1 MTRPTVSDAQA
12 WQPDSLRDAAVSWR
26 AAATDIHA
34 DIEFA
39 VQGVVATRKVWI
51 GSAAE
56 AARAEVRNVGQA
68 SDALSRA
75 MVLAAVAAGDA
86 ADQITIARA
95 AVLDLV
101 ASAESEGFV
110 VADDGTVSVHDAPT
124 PLLIALSGGDSG
136 VARDLLRVRAEELTR
151 QIVEALEELGA
162 ADTDAAYDIE
172 EAFATPVLRSAA
184 TVPAGARS
192 GALGDLVAGWPV
204 MSQDRIAAQ
213 IAGLS
218 FEQRERLIA
227 DFPGQVGNTDGIPWE
242 MRIAANRTN
251 IAQAV
256 LDEPDPSRRAFY
268 RTLLG
273 EVDDPAG
280 GGGRVDRQIVAFD
293 PARSSLV
300 ELNGDLATAKN
311 VAVLVP
317 GMNTTIEGSAAN
329 TATARRF
336 VAAGRGDVAVL
347 TYLGGPFPRG
357 NLVSGVVDAASPRYA
372 LDMAP
377 RLVAFSEDVDRTID
391 AQATQAAQ
399 DARAAQ
405 APSGAPVGV
414 TYIGHSYGGSILGTA
429 EAMGLTADQTMY
441 VAAAGAGVGVD
452 DPGDWHNRNPDV
464 LRYSM
469 TAPGDLIQA
478 VQGIPGGPHGADPDE
493 MAGVIHLATGHYDDG
508 RVMGGWGAHSDI
520 LNSPSD
526 SWRNILAV
534 ITGDR
539 ERIREAG

>member
-1 MTRPTVSDAQA
+1 MGGGTRPTVSDAQA
-12 WQPDSLRDAAVSWR
+12 WQPNSLREAAVSWQ
-26 AAATDIHA
+26 AAATDVHA
-34 DIEFA
+34 DVDVA
-39 VQGVVATRKVWI
+39 VQGVAATREVWA

-56 AARAEVRNVGQA
+56 AARAEVLAVGRT
-68 SDALSRA
+68 SDALARA
-75 MVLAAVAAGDA
+75 MVLAAVAARDA
-86 ADQITIARA
+86 ADQIGIARA

-101 ASAESEGFV
+101 SAAESEEGYA
-110 VADDGTVSVHDAPT
+110 VADDGTVSVHDAPS
-124 PLLIALSGGDSG
+124 PLLIALSGGDAT
-136 VARDLLRVRAEELTR
+136 VAGELLAMRADELTG
-151 QIVEALEELGA
+151 QLMGALERLGA
-162 ADTDAAYDIE
+162 ADADAAADIE
-172 EAFATPVLRSAA
+172 EAFATSVPRAAA
-184 TVPAGARS
+184 TLPAGTQA
-192 GALGDLVAGWPV
+192 APLVDMVAGWPG
-204 MSQDRIAAQ
+204 MGQDRIAEH
-213 IAGLS
+213 IAALTP
-218 FEQRERLIA
+218 QQQDRLVA
-227 DFPGQVGNTDGIPWE
+227 DFPRQVGNTDGVPWE

-256 LDEPDPSRRAFY
+256 LDEHDPGRATFY

-280 GGGRVDRQIVAFD
+280 GGGRLDRQIVAFD

-300 ELNGDLATAKN
+300 ELNGELATADS

-336 VAAGRGDVAVL
+336 VSATHGDVAVL

-377 RLVAFSEDVDRTID
+377 RLVAFSEDVDRTVD
-391 AQATQAAQ
+391 AKAA
-399 DARAAQ
+399 D
-405 APSGAPVGV
+405 GAPVPV

-441 VAAAGAGVGVD
+441 IAAAGAGVGVD
-452 DPGDWHNRNPDV
+452 GPGDWHNRNPDV
-464 LRYSM
+464 VRFSM

-493 MAGVIHLATGHYDDG
+493 MPGVIHLATGYYDDG
-508 RVMGGWGAHSDI
+508 RVMAGRQAHSDV

-539 ERIREAG
+539 ERIRPAG

>member
-1 MTRPTVSDAQA
+1 VTRPTVSDAQA
-12 WQPDSLRDAAVSWR
+12 WQPDSLHDAAVSWQ
-26 AAATDIHA
+26 AVATDIHA
-34 DIEFA
+34 DLAIA
-39 VQGVVATRKVWI
+39 VQGVAGTHKVWI

-56 AARAEVRNVGQA
+56 AARAEVLNVGQA

-75 MVLAAVAAGDA
+75 MVLAAAAAADA
-86 ADQITIARA
+86 ADQISIARD

-101 ASAESEGFV
+101 SAAEAEGFA
-110 VADDGTVSVHDAPT
+110 VADDGTVSVHDAPA
-124 PLLIALSGGDSG
+124 PLLVALAGGDPS
-136 VARDLLRVRAEELTR
+136 VAGDLLAMRADELTR
-151 QIVEALEELGA
+151 QIVEALDRLGA
-162 ADTDAAYDIE
+162 ADVDAADDIA
-172 EAFATPVLRSAA
+172 EAFAIPVARAA
-184 TVPAGARS
+184 PTVPAGAPPS
-192 GALGDLVAGWPV
+192 DVVAGWPA
-204 MSQDRIAAQ
+204 MGQDRIAAQ
-213 IAGLS
+213 IAALTP
-218 FEQRERLIA
+218 EQRSTLIA
-227 DFPGQVGNTDGIPWE
+227 DFPRQVGNTDGVPWE

-251 IAQAV
+251 IAQAI
-256 LDEPDPSRRAFY
+256 LDEPDPYRAAFY

-280 GGGRVDRQIVAFD
+280 GGRIDRQIVAFD

-300 ELNGDLATAKN
+300 ELNGDLVTAKA

-336 VAAGRGDVAVL
+336 VTAGRGDIAVL

-377 RLVAFSEDVDRTID
+377 RLVAFSEDVDRTVD
-391 AQATQAAQ
+391 ANADGT
-399 DARAAQ
+399 
-405 APSGAPVGV
+405 APVAV

-452 DPGDWHNRNPDV
+452 DPGDWHNRNPHV

-493 MAGVIHLATGHYDDG
+493 MPGVIHLATGRYDDG
-508 RVMGGWGAHSDI
+508 RAMAGWDAHSDI

-539 ERIREAG
+539 ARIRPAG

>member
-1 MTRPTVSDAQA
+1 VSDAQA
-12 WQPDSLRDAAVSWR
+12 WQPDSLREAALSWQV
-26 AAATDIHA
+26 AATDMHA
-34 DIEFA
+34 EIEIA
-39 VQGVVATRKVWI
+39 VQGVAATREVWA

-56 AARAEVRNVGQA
+56 AARDDVLTLGRR
-68 SDALSRA
+68 SDALARA
-75 MVLAAVAAGDA
+75 MLLAAVAARDG
-86 ADQITIARA
+86 ADQIEITRT

-101 ASAESEGFV
+101 SAAESEGFA
-110 VADDGTVSVHDAPT
+110 VADDGTVWVHDAPSS
-124 PLLIALSGGDSG
+124 LLVALSGGDAA
-136 VARDLLRVRAEELTR
+136 VAHELQVLRAQELTT
-151 QIVEALEELGA
+151 QVSDALDRLGA
-162 ADTDAAYDIE
+162 ADADAAADIE
-172 EAFATPVLRSAA
+172 EAFATPVPRAAA
-184 TVPAGARS
+184 TAPAGASAALS
-192 GALGDLVAGWPV
+192 GDVVAGWPV
-204 MSQDRIAAQ
+204 MGQDRIAEQ
-213 IAGLS
+213 IASLTP
-218 FEQRERLIA
+218 EQRQRLVA
-227 DFPGQVGNTDGIPWE
+227 DFPRQVGNTDGVPWQ

-251 IAQAV
+251 IAQAI
-256 LDEPDPSRRAFY
+256 LDEHDPARAAFY
-268 RTLLG
+268 RLLLG

-280 GGGRVDRQIVAFD
+280 GGGRIDRQIVAFD
-293 PARSSLV
+293 PARASLV
-300 ELNGDLATAKN
+300 ELNGDLTIARG

-336 VAAGRGDVAVL
+336 VAATHGDVAVL

-357 NLVSGVVDAASPRYA
+357 NLISGVVDAASPRYA

-377 RLVAFSEDVDRTID
+377 RLVAFSEDVDRTVD
-391 AQATQAAQ
+391 AQAAG
-399 DARAAQ
+399 R
-405 APSGAPVGV
+405 APVPV

-452 DPGDWHNRNPDV
+452 DPGDWHNPNPGV
-464 LRYSM
+464 VRYSM

-493 MAGVIHLATGHYDDG
+493 MSGVIHLATGHYDDG
-508 RVMGGWGAHSDI
+508 RLMAGWQAHSDI

-539 ERIREAG
+539 ARIRPAG